1 MTLSFSMKN
10 RLVTPMTG
18 SSPIS
23 IVDRDELQTQTDY
36 FRALVKRRS
45 DNLMNYFLIGFF
57 IVGLLLAGYYD
68 TWGIAVGVGG
78 LSLVAYYSV
87 KLLLPASDLYQ
98 YVLSATLAI
107 FMAQY
112 IYQLHGLFEMHFF
125 AFIGCAI
132 LITYQNW
139 KLQIPLLI
147 IVGLHHG
154 IFNYLQYKG
163 NTDIYFSQLNYL
175 DWQTFAI
182 HILLTTVIV
191 FICGLWAYQL
201 KKSGEIQIAQTVQMA
216 GLQREA
222 TVLME
227 RKRNADELEAAWRKA
242 EIALQ
247 EAEKARIEAERANR
261 AKSIFLAT
269 MSHEIRTP
277 MNGVIGMTSLLAE
290 TPLTGQQHAYTETI
304 AACGETLLG
313 VINDIL
319 DFSKIESG
327 GMELEEED
335 FDLQSSI
342 EHILDIFGARAAR
355 SGIELLNQV
364 ERDVPAF
371 IRGDDLR
378 LRQIL
383 TNLVGNA
390 MKFTEQG
397 EIFIGVRVE
406 HGAPDGVLTL
416 GFEVRDTGIG
426 IPADKQERLFKA
438 FSQVD
443 SSTTRKYGGTGL
455 GLAISQQLV
464 RLMGGTI
471 RVESEPGKG
480 STFYF
485 TIRTRAGVNQEP
497 PIPIDGLAAHAGKK
511 VLIVDDNGTNRTI
524 LRTQLEY
531 WNLTPVLAASGV
543 EALDLLAGD
552 ERVDLILSDMQ
563 MPFMDGIRLAQNI
576 RNRHAHVPI
585 ILLSSVGD
593 EYKKNHH
600 QLFSAVMTKPIK
612 QQVLYRH
619 ILAGLQHQGRFT
631 VDGRQGPSRLPE
643 NLSATFPLDILV
655 AEDNAINQQVIQYI
669 LQKIGYTPTIVSN
682 GQEAV
687 DAAAGTSYDI
697 IFMDLQMPEVDGL
710 EATRLIRGDKAL
722 HQPVIIALTANTME
736 GDEEECLLAGMN
748 DYIGKP
754 VKLEELLG
762 KLRKWALHLQHRA

>member
-1 MTLSFSMKN
+1 MSTIA
-10 RLVTPMTG
+10 
-18 SSPIS
+18 PIS
-23 IVDRDELQTQTDY
+23 ITDGKDLQTQTEY
-36 FRALVKRRS
+36 FYSRMKRRS

-57 IVGLLLAGYYD
+57 VVGLLLAGYYE
-68 TWGIAVGVGG
+68 TWGIAIGVGG
-78 LSLVAYYSV
+78 LSLLAYYSV
-87 KLLLPASDLYQ
+87 KLLLPSSDLYQ
-98 YVLSATLAI
+98 YVLSTIMGI

-112 IYQLHGLFEMHFF
+112 IYQMHGLFEMHFF
-125 AFIGCAI
+125 AFVGSAI

-147 IVGLHHG
+147 FVILHHAV
-154 IFNYLQYKG
+154 FNYLQSTG
-163 NTDIYFSQLNYL
+163 ETDIYFSRLEYL
-175 DWQTFAI
+175 DLQTFII
-182 HILLTTVIV
+182 HILLTAVIV

-201 KKSGEIQIAQTVQMA
+201 KRSGEIQIAQTVQMTA
-216 GLQREA
+216 LQREA
-222 TVLME
+222 TFLTE
-227 RKRNADELEAAWRKA
+227 RKHHADQIESALIKA
-242 EIALQ
+242 ELARQ
-247 EAEKARIEAERANR
+247 EAEKAREEAERANR

-277 MNGVIGMTSLLAE
+277 MNGVIGMTSLLGE
-290 TPLTGQQHAYTETI
+290 TPLNEQQRAYTETI
-304 AACGETLLG
+304 ATCGETLLG

-335 FDLQSSI
+335 FELQSSV

-390 MKFTEQG
+390 MKFTEEG

-406 HGAPDGVLTL
+406 ERTSHDELTL

-426 IPADKQERLFKA
+426 IPVEKQERIFKA

-471 RVESEPGKG
+471 RVESEPGRG
-480 STFYF
+480 SRFYF
-485 TIRTRAGVNQEP
+485 NIRTRAGATNQP

-511 VLIVDDNGTNRTI
+511 VLIVDDNHTNRTI
-524 LRTQLEY
+524 LKTQLEY
-531 WNLTPVLAASGV
+531 WNLHPVLAASGV
-543 EALDLLAGD
+543 EALNILATGQ
-552 ERVDLILSDMQ
+552 RFDLILTDMQ

-576 RNRHAHVPI
+576 HQRQAHIPI

-593 EYKKNHH
+593 EYKKNYN

-612 QQVLYRH
+612 QQLLYRH
-619 ILAGLQHQGRFT
+619 ILAGLQHQGRLT

-643 NLSATFPLDILV
+643 NLSSTFPLQILV
-655 AEDNAINQQVIQYI
+655 AEDNEINQQVIRYI
-669 LQKIGYTPTIVSN
+669 LQKIGYMPTIVAN

-687 DAAAGTSYDI
+687 DALAAMPYDI
-697 IFMDLQMPEVDGL
+697 VFMDLQMPEVDGL
-710 EATRLIRGDKAL
+710 EATRLIRTDKRL
-722 HQPVIIALTANTME
+722 HQPVIVALTANTME
-736 GDEEECLLAGMN
+736 GDEEECLLTGMN

-762 KLRKWALHLQHRA
+762 KLRKWALHLQQRA

>member
-1 MTLSFSMKN
+1 MTA
-10 RLVTPMTG
+10 PP
-18 SSPIS
+18 PIS
-23 IVDRDELQTQTDY
+23 VVDRDELQTHADY

-57 IVGLLLAGYYD
+57 IVGLLLAAYFD

-78 LSLVAYYSV
+78 LSLTAYYSV
-87 KLLLPASDLYQ
+87 KLLLPGSDLYQ
-98 YVLSATLAI
+98 YVLSAILAI

-147 IVGLHHG
+147 FVMLHHG

-163 NTDIYFSQLNYL
+163 DTDIYFSRLGYL
-175 DWQTFAI
+175 DLQTFVI
-182 HILLTTVIV
+182 HILLTAVIV
-191 FICGLWAYQL
+191 FICGLWSYQL
-201 KKSGEIQIAQTVQMA
+201 KKSGEVQIAQTVQMA
-216 GLQREA
+216 TLQREA
-222 TVLME
+222 TLLTE

-242 EIALQ
+242 ETALQ
-247 EAEKARIEAERANR
+247 EAERARIEAERANR

-290 TPLTGQQHAYTETI
+290 TPLNSQQQAYTETI
-304 AACGETLLG
+304 ATCGETLLG

-335 FDLQSSI
+335 FELQSSI
-342 EHILDIFGARAAR
+342 EHILDIFGPRAAR
-355 SGIELLNQV
+355 TGIELLNQV
-364 ERDVPAF
+364 ERDIPAF

-378 LRQIL
+378 LRQVL

-397 EIFIGVRVE
+397 EIFIGVHVE
-406 HGAPDGVLTL
+406 NSTPDGALTL

-426 IPADKQERLFKA
+426 IPAEKQERLFKA

-464 RLMGGTI
+464 RLMGGSI
-471 RVESEPGKG
+471 RVESQPGQG

-485 TIRTRAGVNQEP
+485 SIQTRAGINQQP
-497 PIPIDGLAAHAGKK
+497 AIPDDGLAAHAGKK
-511 VLIVDDNGTNRTI
+511 VLIVDDNLTNRTI

-531 WNLTPVLAASGV
+531 WKLQPVLAASGV
-543 EALDLLAGD
+543 EALNVLAGND
-552 ERVDLILSDMQ
+552 HFDLILTDMQ

-576 RNRHAHVPI
+576 REHQAHVPI

-593 EYKKNHH
+593 EYKKNHN

-612 QQVLYRH
+612 QQVLYKH
-619 ILAGLQHQGRFT
+619 IFAGLQHQGRLT
-631 VDGRQGPSRLPE
+631 IDGRQGPSRLPE
-643 NLSATFPLDILV
+643 DLSTTFPLEILV
-655 AEDNAINQQVIQYI
+655 AEDNEINQQVILYI
-669 LQKIGYTPTIVSN
+669 LQKIGYAPTIVAN
-682 GQEAV
+682 GQEAI
-687 DAAAGTSYDI
+687 DAAADTPYDI
-697 IFMDLQMPEVDGL
+697 VFMDLQMPEVDGL
-710 EATRLIRGDKAL
+710 EATRLIRGNKTM

-748 DYIGKP
+748 DYLGKP

-762 KLRKWALHLQHRA
+762 KLRKWALHLQRRA

>member
-1 MTLSFSMKN
+1 MTEKVNMPN
-10 RLVTPMTG
+10 
-18 SSPIS
+18 I
-23 IVDRDELQTQTDY
+23 DRDELQTQTAF

-68 TWGIAVGVGG
+68 TWGIAISIGG
-78 LSLVAYYSV
+78 LSLIAYYSV
-87 KLLLPASDLYQ
+87 KFLLPGSDLYQ
-98 YVLSATLAI
+98 YVLSAVLAL

-147 IVGLHHG
+147 FVALHHAV
-154 IFNYLQYKG
+154 FNYLQYSG
-163 NTDIYFSQLNYL
+163 DTDIYFSRLGYL
-175 DWQTFAI
+175 DLNTFII
-182 HILLTTVIV
+182 HILLTTAIV

-201 KKSGEIQIAQTVQMA
+201 KKAGEIQIAQTVQMVA
-216 GLQREA
+216 LQRE
-222 TVLME
+222 TTILSE
-227 RKRNADELEAAWRKA
+227 RKRNADELEAAWLK
-242 EIALQ
+242 
-247 EAEKARIEAERANR
+247 AEKAREEAERANR

-277 MNGVIGMTSLLAE
+277 MNGVIGMSSLLGE
-290 TPLTGQQHAYTETI
+290 TPLTDQQRAYTETI
-304 AACGETLLG
+304 TACGETLLG

-342 EHILDIFGARAAR
+342 EHILDIFGARAAK

-364 ERDVPAF
+364 ERDVPSF

-397 EIFIGVRVE
+397 EIFIGVRVAQKME
-406 HGAPDGVLTL
+406 DGTLTL

-426 IPADKQERLFKA
+426 IPANKQERLFKA

-455 GLAISQQLV
+455 GLAISEQLV
-464 RLMGGTI
+464 KLMGGSI
-471 RVESEPGKG
+471 SVVSAPGKG

-485 TIRTRAGVNQEP
+485 TIRTRAGVSKQTP
-497 PIPIDGLAAHAGKK
+497 ASQGLPAHAGKK
-511 VLIVDDNGTNRTI
+511 VLIVDDNLTNRTI
-524 LRTQLEY
+524 LKTQLEY
-531 WNLTPVLAASGV
+531 WDLQPVLAASGV
-543 EALDLLAGD
+543 EALNILSGD
-552 ERVDLILSDMQ
+552 QRFDLILSDMQ
-563 MPFMDGIRLAQNI
+563 MPFMDGIRLAETVRSRYANI
-576 RNRHAHVPI
+576 PI

-593 EYKKNHH
+593 EYKKKHN
-600 QLFSAVMTKPIK
+600 QLFSAIMTKPIK
-612 QQVLYRH
+612 QQLLYRH
-619 ILAGLQHQGRFT
+619 ILAGLQHQERMV
-631 VDGRQGPSRLPE
+631 VDGRQGQSRLPE
-643 NLSATFPLDILV
+643 SLSSTFPLDILI
-655 AEDNAINQQVIQYI
+655 AEDNEINQQVIRYI
-669 LQKIGYTPTIVSN
+669 LEKIGYSPVIVAN
-682 GQEAV
+682 GEQAV
-687 DAAAGTSYDI
+687 NAVANTHYDI
-697 IFMDLQMPEVDGL
+697 VLMDLQMPEMDGL
-710 EATRLIRGDKAL
+710 EATRLIRRAGNG

-762 KLRKWALHLQHRA
+762 KLRKWATHLQRA

>member
-1 MTLSFSMKN
+1 MNTYLS
-10 RLVTPMTG
+10 
-18 SSPIS
+18 I
-23 IVDRDELQTQTDY
+23 
-36 FRALVKRRS
+36 KRRS

-57 IVGLLLAGYYD
+57 IVGLALAGYYD

-78 LSLVAYYSV
+78 LCLVAYYSV

-98 YVLSATLAI
+98 YVLSAVLAI
-107 FMAQY
+107 FMAQF

-147 IVGLHHG
+147 IVVLHHG

-163 NTDIYFSQLNYL
+163 DTDIYFSRLEYL
-175 DWQTFAI
+175 DLQTFSI
-182 HILLTTVIV
+182 HILLTAIIV

-201 KKSGEIQIAQTVQMA
+201 KKAGEIQIAQTVQMA
-216 GLQREA
+216 ALQREA
-222 TVLME
+222 ALLTE
-227 RKRNADELEAAWRKA
+227 RKRNADEIESAWINA
-242 EIALQ
+242 EIARQ
-247 EAEKARIEAERANR
+247 EAEKAREEAERANR

-277 MNGVIGMTSLLAE
+277 MNGVIGMTSLLGE
-290 TPLTGQQHAYTETI
+290 TSLNEQQRAYTETI
-304 AACGETLLG
+304 ATCGETLLG

-335 FDLQSSI
+335 FELQSSI
-342 EHILDIFGARAAR
+342 EHILDIFGPRAAR

-364 ERDVPAF
+364 DRDVPTF

-390 MKFTEQG
+390 MKFTEEG

-406 HGAPDGVLTL
+406 DIASNGTLTL

-426 IPADKQERLFKA
+426 IPAEKQQRLFKA

-471 RVESEPGKG
+471 RVESAPGKG

-485 TIRTRAGVNQEP
+485 NIRTRPGVNQRP
-497 PIPIDGLAAHAGKK
+497 STHIDGLAAHAGKK
-511 VLIVDDNGTNRTI
+511 VLIVDDNHTNRII

-531 WNLTPVLAASGV
+531 WNLQPVLAASGV
-543 EALDLLAGD
+543 EALNILDGD
-552 ERVDLILSDMQ
+552 HHFDLILTDMQ

-576 RNRHAHVPI
+576 RQRNANVPI

-593 EYKKNHH
+593 EYKKNHN

-612 QQVLYRH
+612 QQLLYRH
-619 ILAGLQHQGRFT
+619 ILSGLQHNGRFT
-631 VDGRQGPSRLPE
+631 IDGSRGPSRLPE
-643 NLSATFPLDILV
+643 DLSTTFPLEILV
-655 AEDNAINQQVIQYI
+655 AEDNEINQQVIQYI

-687 DAAAGTSYDI
+687 DAAVATTYDI

-710 EATRLIRGDKAL
+710 EATRLIRDNKTI
-722 HQPVIIALTANTME
+722 HQPLIIALTANTME
-736 GDEEECLLAGMN
+736 GDEDECLLAGMN

-762 KLRKWALHLQHRA
+762 KLRKWALHLQQRA

>member
-1 MTLSFSMKN
+1 MMD
-10 RLVTPMTG
+10 G
-18 SSPIS
+18 
-23 IVDRDELQTQTDY
+23 RDLQAQTEY
-36 FRALVKRRS
+36 FHSTVKRRS

-57 IVGLLLAGYYD
+57 VVGLLLAGYYD

-78 LSLVAYYSV
+78 LCLLAYYSV
-87 KLLLPASDLYQ
+87 KLLVPSSDLYQ
-98 YVLSATLAI
+98 YVLSTIMGI

-147 IVGLHHG
+147 FVVLHHA

-163 NTDIYFSQLNYL
+163 DTDIYFSRLEYL
-175 DWQTFAI
+175 DLQTFII
-182 HILLTTVIV
+182 HILLTAVIV

-201 KKSGEIQIAQTVQMA
+201 KKSGEIQIAQTVQMTA
-216 GLQREA
+216 LQREA
-222 TVLME
+222 ALLTE
-227 RKRNADELEAAWRKA
+227 RKRNADELESAWIKA
-242 EIALQ
+242 EIARQ
-247 EAEKARIEAERANR
+247 EAEKAREEAERANR

-277 MNGVIGMTSLLAE
+277 MNGVIGMTSLLGE
-290 TPLTGQQHAYTETI
+290 TPLNEQQRAYAETI
-304 AACGETLLG
+304 ATCGETLLG

-335 FDLQSSI
+335 FELQSSI

-397 EIFIGVRVE
+397 EIFIRVRVE
-406 HGAPDGVLTL
+406 DAASNGELLL

-426 IPADKQERLFKA
+426 IPAEKQERLFKA

-464 RLMGGTI
+464 KLMGGTI
-471 RVESEPGKG
+471 RVESAPGKG

-485 TIRTRAGVNQEP
+485 NIRTRAGASKQA
-497 PIPIDGLAAHAGKK
+497 PIQIDGLTGQAGKK
-511 VLIVDDNGTNRTI
+511 VLIVDDNHTNRII

-531 WNLTPVLAASGV
+531 WNLQPVLAASGV
-543 EALDLLAGD
+543 EALNILDAD
-552 ERVDLILSDMQ
+552 SRFDLILTDMQ

-576 RNRHAHVPI
+576 HGRYAHIPI

-593 EYKKNHH
+593 EYKKNYN

-612 QQVLYRH
+612 QQLLYRH

-631 VDGRQGPSRLPE
+631 VDGRQVPSRLPE
-643 NLSATFPLDILV
+643 NLSATFPLQILV
-655 AEDNAINQQVIQYI
+655 AEDNEINQQVIHYI
-669 LQKIGYTPTIVSN
+669 LQKIGYTPTIVAN

-687 DAAAGTSYDI
+687 DAAEAMTYDI
-697 IFMDLQMPEVDGL
+697 IFMDLQMPDVDGL
-710 EATRLIRGDKAL
+710 EATRLIRGNKTL
-722 HQPVIIALTANTME
+722 HQPVIVALTANTME

-762 KLRKWALHLQHRA
+762 KLRKWALHLQQPA

>member
-1 MTLSFSMKN
+1 MSTFASK
-10 RLVTPMTG
+10 
-18 SSPIS
+18 PIT
-23 IVDRDELQTQTDY
+23 DGRDLQAQTEN
-36 FRALVKRRS
+36 FHSTVKRRS

-78 LSLVAYYSV
+78 LCLLAYYSV
-87 KLLLPASDLYQ
+87 KLLLPSSDLYQ
-98 YVLSATLAI
+98 YVLSTIMGI

-147 IVGLHHG
+147 FVVVHHA

-163 NTDIYFSQLNYL
+163 ETDIYFSRLEFL
-175 DWQTFAI
+175 DVQTFII
-182 HILLTTVIV
+182 HILLTAVIV

-201 KKSGEIQIAQTVQMA
+201 KKSGEIQIAQTVQMTA
-216 GLQREA
+216 LQREA
-222 TVLME
+222 TLLTE
-227 RKRNADELEAAWRKA
+227 RKRNADELESAWINA
-242 EIALQ
+242 EIARQ
-247 EAEKARIEAERANR
+247 EAEKAREEAERANR

-277 MNGVIGMTSLLAE
+277 MNGVIGMTSLLGE
-290 TPLTGQQHAYTETI
+290 TPLNEQQRAYTETI
-304 AACGETLLG
+304 ATCGETLLG

-335 FDLQSSI
+335 FELQSSI

-364 ERDVPAF
+364 ERNVPAF

-397 EIFIGVRVE
+397 EIFIRVRVE
-406 HGAPDGVLTL
+406 DAASNGELSL

-426 IPADKQERLFKA
+426 IPAEKQERLFKA

-464 RLMGGTI
+464 KLMGGTI
-471 RVESEPGKG
+471 RVESAPGKG

-485 TIRTRAGVNQEP
+485 NIRTRAGMNKQP
-497 PIPIDGLAAHAGKK
+497 PLTIDGLSAHAGKK
-511 VLIVDDNGTNRTI
+511 VLIVDDNHTNRII

-531 WNLTPVLAASGV
+531 WNLQPVLAASGV
-543 EALDLLAGD
+543 EALNILDAD
-552 ERVDLILSDMQ
+552 SRFDLILTDMQ

-576 RNRHAHVPI
+576 RGRYGHIPI

-593 EYKKNHH
+593 EYKKNYN

-612 QQVLYRH
+612 QQLLYRH
-619 ILAGLQHQGRFT
+619 ILAGLQHQGRFVT
-631 VDGRQGPSRLPE
+631 DGRQGPSRLPE
-643 NLSATFPLDILV
+643 NLSATFPLQIIV
-655 AEDNAINQQVIQYI
+655 AEDNEINQQVIQYI
-669 LQKIGYTPTIVSN
+669 LQKIGYTPTIVTN

-687 DAAAGTSYDI
+687 DAAEAMTYDI

-710 EATRLIRGDKAL
+710 EATRLIRGNKTID
-722 HQPVIIALTANTME
+722 QPVIIALTANTME

-762 KLRKWALHLQHRA
+762 KIRKWALHLQQRA

>member
-1 MTLSFSMKN
+1 MSTFE
-10 RLVTPMTG
+10 
-18 SSPIS
+18 PIS
-23 IVDRDELQTQTDY
+23 IVDGRDLQTQTDY
-36 FRALVKRRS
+36 FHSTVKRRS

-57 IVGLLLAGYYD
+57 IIGLLLAGYYD

-78 LSLVAYYSV
+78 LCLLAYYSV
-87 KLLLPASDLYQ
+87 KLLLPSSDLYQ
-98 YVLSATLAI
+98 YVLGTIMGI

-147 IVGLHHG
+147 FVVLHHS

-163 NTDIYFSQLNYL
+163 DTDIYFSQLQYL
-175 DWQTFAI
+175 DLQTFII
-182 HILLTTVIV
+182 HILLTAIIV

-201 KKSGEIQIAQTVQMA
+201 KKSGEIQIAQTVQMGA
-216 GLQREA
+216 LQREA
-222 TVLME
+222 TLLTE
-227 RKRNADELEAAWRKA
+227 RKRNADELEAAWIKA
-242 EIALQ
+242 EIARQ
-247 EAEKARIEAERANR
+247 EAEKAREEAERANR

-277 MNGVIGMTSLLAE
+277 MNGVIGMTSLLGE
-290 TPLTGQQHAYTETI
+290 TTLNEQQRAYTETI
-304 AACGETLLG
+304 ATCGETLLG

-397 EIFIGVRVE
+397 EIFIHVLVE
-406 HGAPDGVLTL
+406 EIASNGELTL

-426 IPADKQERLFKA
+426 IPAEKQERLFKA

-464 RLMGGTI
+464 KLMGGTI

-485 TIRTRAGVNQEP
+485 NIRTRAGVNKQL
-497 PIPIDGLAAHAGKK
+497 PIHIDGLAGHAGKK
-511 VLIVDDNGTNRTI
+511 VLIVDDNHTNRTI

-531 WNLTPVLAASGV
+531 WNLQPVLAASGV
-543 EALDLLAGD
+543 EALNILDTD
-552 ERVDLILSDMQ
+552 HRFDLILTDMQ
-563 MPFMDGIRLAQNI
+563 MPFMDGIRLAQNV
-576 RNRHAHVPI
+576 RERHAHIPI

-593 EYKKNHH
+593 EYKKNYN

-612 QQVLYRH
+612 QQLLYRY
-619 ILAGLQHQGRFT
+619 ILAGLQNQGRFT

-643 NLSATFPLDILV
+643 NLSATFPLQILV
-655 AEDNAINQQVIQYI
+655 AEDNEINVQVIQYI
-669 LQKIGYTPTIVSN
+669 LQKIGYTPTIVTN
-682 GQEAV
+682 GLEAV
-687 DAAAGTSYDI
+687 NAAETMTYDI

-710 EATRLIRGDKAL
+710 EATRIIRSNKTL

-762 KLRKWALHLQHRA
+762 KLRKWALHLQQRA

>member
-1 MTLSFSMKN
+1 MTA
-10 RLVTPMTG
+10 PP
-18 SSPIS
+18 PIS
-23 IVDRDELQTQTDY
+23 TVNRDELQTQTDY

-57 IVGLLLAGYYD
+57 IVGLLLAAYFD

-78 LSLVAYYSV
+78 LSLTAYYSV
-87 KLLLPASDLYQ
+87 KLLLPGSDLYQ
-98 YVLSATLAI
+98 YVLSAILAI

-125 AFIGCAI
+125 AFIACAI

-147 IVGLHHG
+147 FVMLHHG
-154 IFNYLQYKG
+154 VFNYLQYKG
-163 NTDIYFSQLNYL
+163 DTDIYFSRLGYL
-175 DWQTFAI
+175 DLQTFVI
-182 HILLTTVIV
+182 HILLTAVIV
-191 FICGLWAYQL
+191 FICGLWSYQL
-201 KKSGEIQIAQTVQMA
+201 KKSGEVQIAQTVQMA
-216 GLQREA
+216 TLQREA
-222 TVLME
+222 TLLTE

-242 EIALQ
+242 ETALQ

-290 TPLTGQQHAYTETI
+290 TPLNSQQLAYTETI
-304 AACGETLLG
+304 ATCGETLLG

-335 FDLQSSI
+335 FELQSSI
-342 EHILDIFGARAAR
+342 EHILDIFGPRAAR
-355 SGIELLNQV
+355 TGIELLNQV
-364 ERDVPAF
+364 ERDIPAI

-406 HGAPDGVLTL
+406 KSTPDGALTL

-471 RVESEPGKG
+471 RVESQPGKG

-485 TIRTRAGVNQEP
+485 SILTRAGINQQP
-497 PIPIDGLAAHAGKK
+497 AIPDDGLAAHAGKK
-511 VLIVDDNGTNRTI
+511 VLIVDDNLTNRTI

-531 WNLTPVLAASGV
+531 WKLQPVLAASGV
-543 EALDLLAGD
+543 EALNVLAGD
-552 ERVDLILSDMQ
+552 DHFDLILTDMQ
-563 MPFMDGIRLAQNI
+563 MPFMDGIRLAQSI
-576 RNRHAHVPI
+576 REHQAHVPI

-593 EYKKNHH
+593 EYKKNHT

-612 QQVLYRH
+612 QQLLYKH
-619 ILAGLQHQGRFT
+619 IFAGLQHQGRLT
-631 VDGRQGPSRLPE
+631 IDGRQGPSRLPE
-643 NLSATFPLDILV
+643 DLSTTFPLEILV
-655 AEDNAINQQVIQYI
+655 AEDNEINQQVILYI
-669 LQKIGYTPTIVSN
+669 LQKIGYAPTIVAN
-682 GQEAV
+682 GQEAI
-687 DAAAGTSYDI
+687 DAATDTPYDI

-710 EATRLIRGDKAL
+710 EATRLIRGNKTM

-748 DYIGKP
+748 DYLGKP

-762 KLRKWALHLQHRA
+762 KLRKWALHLQRRA

>member
-1 MTLSFSMKN
+1 MTM
-10 RLVTPMTG
+10 RP
-18 SSPIS
+18 PIS

-36 FRALVKRRS
+36 FRSLVKRRS

-57 IVGLLLAGYYD
+57 IVGLLLAAYFD

-78 LSLVAYYSV
+78 LSLTAYYSV
-87 KLLLPASDLYQ
+87 KLLLPGSDLYQ
-98 YVLSATLAI
+98 YVLSAILAI

-147 IVGLHHG
+147 FVTLHHG

-163 NTDIYFSQLNYL
+163 DTEIYFSRLGYL
-175 DWQTFAI
+175 DLQTFVI
-182 HILLTTVIV
+182 HILLTAIIV
-191 FICGLWAYQL
+191 FICGLWSYQL

-216 GLQREA
+216 TLQREA
-222 TVLME
+222 TLLTE
-227 RKRNADELEAAWRKA
+227 RKRSADELESAWRKA
-242 EIALQ
+242 ETALQ

-290 TPLTGQQHAYTETI
+290 TPLNSQQLAYTETI
-304 AACGETLLG
+304 ATCGETLLG

-335 FDLQSSI
+335 FELQSSI

-355 SGIELLNQV
+355 TGIELLNQV
-364 ERDVPAF
+364 ERDVPTF

-397 EIFIGVRVE
+397 EIFIGVYVE
-406 HGAPDGVLTL
+406 NSTPDGTLTL

-426 IPADKQERLFKA
+426 ISADKQERLFKA

-485 TIRTRAGVNQEP
+485 SIQTRAGINQQP
-497 PIPIDGLAAHAGKK
+497 VIPVDGLAAHAGKK
-511 VLIVDDNGTNRTI
+511 VLIVDDNLTNRTI

-531 WNLTPVLAASGV
+531 WKLQPFLAASGV
-543 EALDLLAGD
+543 EALNMLAGD
-552 ERVDLILSDMQ
+552 DHFDLILTDMQ

-576 RNRHAHVPI
+576 REHLARVPI

-593 EYKKNHH
+593 EYKKNHN
-600 QLFSAVMTKPIK
+600 QLFSAIMTKPIK

-619 ILAGLQHQGRFT
+619 IFAGLQHQGRLT
-631 VDGRQGPSRLPE
+631 IDGRQGPSRLPE
-643 NLSATFPLDILV
+643 DLSAAFPLEILV
-655 AEDNAINQQVIQYI
+655 AEDNEINQQVIQYI
-669 LQKIGYTPTIVSN
+669 LQKIGYAPTIVAN

-687 DAAAGTSYDI
+687 DAAAGTPYDI

-710 EATRLIRGDKAL
+710 EATRLIRGNKTI

-748 DYIGKP
+748 DYLGKP

-762 KLRKWALHLQHRA
+762 KLRKWALHLQRRA

>member
-1 MTLSFSMKN
+1 MTAPPTIS
-10 RLVTPMTG
+10 LVQ
-18 SSPIS
+18 SK
-23 IVDRDELQTQTDY
+23 ELQTQTDY

-57 IVGLLLAGYYD
+57 LVGLLLAGYYD
-68 TWGIAVGVGG
+68 TWGIAIGVGG
-78 LSLVAYYSV
+78 LCLVAYYSV

-98 YVLSATLAI
+98 YVLSAILAI

-147 IVGLHHG
+147 FVALHHG
-154 IFNYLQYKG
+154 IFNYLQYRG
-163 NTDIYFSQLNYL
+163 DADIFFSRLGYL
-175 DWQTFAI
+175 DLQTFVI
-182 HILLTTVIV
+182 HILLTAIIV

-216 GLQREA
+216 ALQREA
-222 TVLME
+222 SILTE
-227 RKRNADELEAAWRKA
+227 RKRNADELEAAWIKA
-242 EIALQ
+242 EIARQ
-247 EAEKARIEAERANR
+247 EAEKAREEAERANR

-277 MNGVIGMTSLLAE
+277 MNGVIGMSSLLAE
-290 TPLTGQQHAYTETI
+290 TPLSNQQRAYTETI

-335 FDLQSSI
+335 FELQSCI
-342 EHILDIFGARAAR
+342 EHILDIFGPRSAR

-383 TNLVGNA
+383 SNLVGNA

-397 EIFIGVRVE
+397 EIFIGVRLVDT
-406 HGAPDGVLTL
+406 APDGILTL

-426 IPADKQERLFKA
+426 IPADKLERLFKA

-455 GLAISQQLV
+455 GLAISEQLV

-480 STFYF
+480 STFFF
-485 TIRTRAGVNQEP
+485 TVRTRASVNQQP
-497 PIPIDGLAAHAGKK
+497 AIPTDGLSAHAGKK
-511 VLIVDDNGTNRTI
+511 VLIVDDNFTNRTI

-531 WNLTPVLAASGV
+531 WNLRSDTAASGV
-543 EALDLLAGD
+543 EALNILGEDD
-552 ERVDLILSDMQ
+552 RFDLILTDMQ
-563 MPFMDGIRLAQNI
+563 MPFMDGIRLSETV
-576 RNRHAHVPI
+576 RERHPHIPI

-593 EYKKNHH
+593 EYKKKHN
-600 QLFSAVMTKPIK
+600 QLFGAIMTKPIK
-612 QQVLYRH
+612 QQLLYRH
-619 ILAGLQHQGRFT
+619 ILAGLQHQGRL
-631 VDGRQGPSRLPE
+631 VIDGSRGTSRLPE
-643 NLSATFPLDILV
+643 ALSSTFPLSILV
-655 AEDNAINQQVIQYI
+655 AEDNEINQQVILYI
-669 LQKIGYTPTIVSN
+669 LQKIGYTPTIVAN

-687 DAAAGTSYDI
+687 NAVAADAYDI
-697 IFMDLQMPEVDGL
+697 VFMDLQMPELDGL
-710 EATRLIRGDKAL
+710 EATRLIRRRPQT

-762 KLRKWALHLQHRA
+762 KLRKWAIHLQQRA

>member
-1 MTLSFSMKN
+1 MTA
-10 RLVTPMTG
+10 TP
-18 SSPIS
+18 PIS
-23 IVDRDELQTQTDY
+23 IVDHDELQTQTDY

-57 IVGLLLAGYYD
+57 IVGLLLAAYFD

-78 LSLVAYYSV
+78 LSLTAYYSV
-87 KLLLPASDLYQ
+87 KLLLPGSDLYQ
-98 YVLSATLAI
+98 YVLSAILAI

-147 IVGLHHG
+147 FVALHHG

-163 NTDIYFSQLNYL
+163 DTDIYFSRLGYL
-175 DWQTFAI
+175 DLQTFVI
-182 HILLTTVIV
+182 HILLTAVIV
-191 FICGLWAYQL
+191 FICGLWSYQL
-201 KKSGEIQIAQTVQMA
+201 KKSGEVQIAQTVQMA
-216 GLQREA
+216 TLQREA
-222 TVLME
+222 TLLTE

-242 EIALQ
+242 ETALQ

-290 TPLTGQQHAYTETI
+290 TPLNSQQLAYTETI
-304 AACGETLLG
+304 ATCGETLLG

-335 FDLQSSI
+335 FELQSSI
-342 EHILDIFGARAAR
+342 EHILDIFGPRAAR
-355 SGIELLNQV
+355 TGIELLNQV
-364 ERDVPAF
+364 ERDIPAF

-397 EIFIGVRVE
+397 EIFIGVHVE
-406 HGAPDGVLTL
+406 NSTPDGALTL

-471 RVESEPGKG
+471 RVESQPGKG

-485 TIRTRAGVNQEP
+485 SIQTRAGINQQP
-497 PIPIDGLAAHAGKK
+497 AISDDGLAAHAGKK
-511 VLIVDDNGTNRTI
+511 VLIVDDNLTNRTI

-531 WNLTPVLAASGV
+531 WKLQPVLAASGV
-543 EALDLLAGD
+543 EALNVLAGND
-552 ERVDLILSDMQ
+552 HFDLILTDMQ

-576 RNRHAHVPI
+576 REHQAHVPI

-593 EYKKNHH
+593 EYKKNHN

-612 QQVLYRH
+612 QQVLYKH
-619 ILAGLQHQGRFT
+619 IFAGLQHQGRLT
-631 VDGRQGPSRLPE
+631 IDGRQGPSRLPE
-643 NLSATFPLDILV
+643 DLSATFPLEILV
-655 AEDNAINQQVIQYI
+655 AEDNEINQQVILYI
-669 LQKIGYTPTIVSN
+669 LQKIGYAPTIVAN
-682 GQEAV
+682 GQEAI
-687 DAAAGTSYDI
+687 DAAADTPYDI

-710 EATRLIRGDKAL
+710 EATRLIRGNKTM
-722 HQPVIIALTANTME
+722 HQPVIIALAANTME

-748 DYIGKP
+748 DYLGKP

-762 KLRKWALHLQHRA
+762 KLRKWALHLQRRA